1 MKARW
6 LDTIERR
13 PWALA
18 AIGSLGTTLLVPSA
32 FALLAPPELLDAAVT
47 LGDRRL
53 ALAVLA
59 LFAICT
65 SMFRLLFHRR
75 HSAEEELDADVGR
88 GARVEM
94 NGAGAAHAGRE
105 AFAPEEARSYLR

>member
-6 LDTIERR
+6 LETMERR

-18 AIGSLGTTLLVPSA
+18 AIAALGATLLVPSA
-32 FALLAPPELLDAAVT
+32 FALLAPPELLDAAVA

-65 SMFRLLFHRR
+65 SGFRLSFQRR
-75 HSAEEELDADVGR
+75 QSEEPR
-88 GARVEM
+88 
-94 NGAGAAHAGRE
+94 
-105 AFAPEEARSYLR
+105 F

>member
-1 MKARW
+1 
-6 LDTIERR
+6 
-13 PWALA
+13 
-18 AIGSLGTTLLVPSA
+18 
-32 FALLAPPELLDAAVT
+32 
-47 LGDRRL
+47 
-53 ALAVLA
+53 
-59 LFAICT
+59 
-65 SMFRLLFHRR
+65 MFRLLFHRR